1 MDGSEPHS
9 MRRVDHYDRTRVVMP
24 NGATMYS
31 YTPVFESEVT
41 GSCSSNSGVNSL
53 PA

>member
-1 MDGSEPHS
+1 MNQPQPHA

-41 GSCSSNSGVNSL
+41 SPCSSTSGVNSL
-53 PA
+53 PV